1 MGQKIV
7 DYYGKVEKLGGIAAV
22 VKLATK
28 TCVASSMASRVPDS
42 PEMIQKFQ
50 KAIKDIFPNAVFSD

>member
-1 MGQKIV
+1 MGQKLV
-7 DYYGKVEKLGGIAAV
+7 AYYAKVEQIGGFAAV

-28 TCVASSMASRVPDS
+28 TCVASSLAPGVLDS

-50 KAIKDIFPNAVFSD
+50 KAIKDIFPNATFSD